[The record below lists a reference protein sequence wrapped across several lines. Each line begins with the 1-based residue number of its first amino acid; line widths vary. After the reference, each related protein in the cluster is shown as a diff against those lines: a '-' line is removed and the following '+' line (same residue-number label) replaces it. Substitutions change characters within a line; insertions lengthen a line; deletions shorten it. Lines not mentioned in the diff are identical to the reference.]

1 MMRDSYDTPV
11 LASPST
17 AMDFNGGFLCQWVYW
32 RPNPG
37 DPDPDMPGLKQK
49 ITMYM
54 PVEPE
59 AACLCGSGKSYGAC
73 CRLRRYWYPICPN
86 PLRQGYSFLVPQQAI
101 FPGVDGRAIA
111 QALWDDVRLHDVEAT
126 PARSFWVY
134 WGEPALQ
141 SRYGIICFGDFE
153 LRERRTLIVTAMSDR
168 RMRTLLGVLRDT
180 GITLPAPRMSY
191 DRVQVIEKSTGKIE
205 LLPPPKKK
213 RRS

>member
-1 MMRDSYDTPV
+1 M
-11 LASPST
+11 
-17 AMDFNGGFLCQWVYW
+17 
-32 RPNPG
+32 
-37 DPDPDMPGLKQK
+37 
-49 ITMYM
+49 
-54 PVEPE
+54 
-59 AACLCGSGKSYGAC
+59 
-73 CRLRRYWYPICPN
+73 
-86 PLRQGYSFLVPQQAI
+86 
-101 FPGVDGRAIA
+101 
-111 QALWDDVRLHDVEAT
+111 EAT

-180 GITLPAPRMSY
+180 GVSLPAPRMSY
-191 DRVQVIEKSTGKIE
+191 DRVQVIEKSTGKVE

>member
-1 MMRDSYDTPV
+1 MRDTYDPPV
-11 LASPST
+11 LAPPST
-17 AMDFNGGFLCQWVYW
+17 PTDVNGGFLCQWVYW
-32 RPNPG
+32 RPNPS

-49 ITMYM
+49 VTMYM

-59 AACLCGSGKSYGAC
+59 AACLCGSGKPYGAC

-86 PLRQGYSFLVPQQAI
+86 PDLQGYSFLAPQQAI
-101 FPGVDGRAIA
+101 FAGVDGRALA

-126 PARSFWVY
+126 STRSFWVY
-134 WGEPALQ
+134 WGEPALE

-153 LRERRTLIVTAMSDR
+153 LRERRTLIVTALSNR

-180 GITLPAPRMSY
+180 SVTLPAPRMSY
-191 DRVQVIEKSTGKIE
+191 DRVQVIEKRTGKVE
-205 LLPPPKKK
+205 LMLPPKKK